1 MFNSISPLS
10 PFFLLPF
17 FDFLLSFL
25 PLGQASVRS
34 VPSVTSSLESEDSEG
49 ECRSLLP
56 CFLFFLSFSTPFPR
70 LLLLWRSPLHL
81 YLLLA
86 VSPQFPYPFF
96 NLLCVIS
103 QNLPRNQ
110 RSRRRRFHLRR
121 LILVCSFSFSLS
133 FFLLLPPFF
142 FLN

>member
-49 ECRSLLP
+49 ECRSLLL

-110 RSRRRRFHLRR
+110 RSRRKRLRLR
-121 LILVCSFSFSLS
+121 ADTSLLS
-133 FFLLLPPFF
+133 FFLSLLPLFLFIYF
-142 FLN
+142 FL